1 MNPDKGPFLEL
12 VHEARIND
20 LVKERMMSTLKP
32 VEST

>member
-20 LVKERMMSTLKP
+20 LVKGTDDEHF
-32 VEST
+32 